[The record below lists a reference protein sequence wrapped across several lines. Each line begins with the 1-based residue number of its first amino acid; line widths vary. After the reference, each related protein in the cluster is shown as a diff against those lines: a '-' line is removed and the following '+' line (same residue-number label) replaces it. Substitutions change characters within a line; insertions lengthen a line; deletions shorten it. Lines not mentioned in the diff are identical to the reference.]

1 MKILYLMPSFCVFF
15 LNYSL
20 SLYVLVGSG
29 NLPVKAKKSGN
40 VKIMNPFSLWTV
52 CVFLKFAYITDK
64 L

>member
-15 LNYSL
+15 LNYNL

-40 VKIMNPFSLWTV
+40 VKIMNPCSL
-52 CVFLKFAYITDK
+52 
-64 L
+64 